1 MQPSE
6 KKLLIEEI
14 KELIQSP
21 QGPDP
26 VSDFFKS
33 HDLRASN
40 YMMIWHG
47 LNRDS
52 PFEIFMNEDWPL
64 YQDDIEY
71 KCYPEHVAR
80 NEPQCMCGM
89 STRTRFV
96 HYWRGDSEMIYYDKN
111 TNQKLIINSLKNVPN
126 EKS

>member
-1 MQPSE
+1 MQQNP
-6 KKLLIEEI
+6 KRTKIESL
-14 KELIQSP
+14 KEMILRP

-26 VSDFFKS
+26 VRDFFKS

-47 LNRDS
+47 LKPDS
-52 PFEIFMNEDWPL
+52 SFENFMNESWPL

-80 NEPQCMCGM
+80 MEPQNMCGM
-89 STRTRFV
+89 SKRTRFV
-96 HYWRGDSEMIYYDKN
+96 HYWRGDNELTYFNKT
-111 TNQKLIINSLKNVPN
+111 TNEILIINSLKNVPN